1 MGRTTRL
8 RAAVSR
14 QRTLAGRVQR
24 AEREIE
30 RLRIQVSALQE
41 AADEDRSLHRRLAE
55 LTDVVQFSLLPG
67 SGSAAV
73 LEDPLDTYFDDQQD
87 GSS

>member
-30 RLRIQVSALQE
+30 RLRAQVAALQQ
-41 AADEDRSLHRRLAE
+41 AADEDRNLHKRLAE
-55 LTDVVQFSLLPG
+55 LTDIVQFSLLPG
-67 SGSAAV
+67 SVSAQG
-73 LEDPLDTYFDDQQD
+73 LEDPLGTYLDDN
-87 GSS
+87 